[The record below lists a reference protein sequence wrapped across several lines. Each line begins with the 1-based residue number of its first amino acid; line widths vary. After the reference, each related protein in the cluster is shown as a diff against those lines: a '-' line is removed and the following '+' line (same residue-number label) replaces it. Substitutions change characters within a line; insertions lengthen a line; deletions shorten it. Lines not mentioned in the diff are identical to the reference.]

1 MNRIH
6 IFEDTRVKV
15 AFSRAE
21 LASIAE
27 YAFIG
32 RALEER
38 LREVTPERGKQVAR
52 LTLYEIEHLLEA
64 VIAEANHTADAKLE
78 SQVDALHQRLLARL
92 EAYDDGN
99 WQHPA

>member
-1 MNRIH
+1 MNRIP
-6 IFEDTRVKV
+6 ISEDTRVKV
-15 AFSRAE
+15 AFSRSE
-21 LASIAE
+21 LTSIAE
-27 YAFIG
+27 HAFIG

-52 LTLYEIEHLLEA
+52 LTFYKIEHLLE
-64 VIAEANHTADAKLE
+64 VVVAEANHTADAKLE
-78 SQVDALHQRLLARL
+78 SQFDALHQRLLARL